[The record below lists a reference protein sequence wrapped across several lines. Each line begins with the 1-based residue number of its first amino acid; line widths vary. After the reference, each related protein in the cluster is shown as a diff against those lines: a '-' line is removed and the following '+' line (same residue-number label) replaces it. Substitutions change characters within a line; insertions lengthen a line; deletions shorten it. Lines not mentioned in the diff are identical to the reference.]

1 MWDNIGSKLQKL
13 AKVVCWL
20 GIIVSVISGIV
31 FMTQNQ
37 IVIGLVYLILGSVMS
52 WIGSWSIYGLG
63 LVVEKVENGLIYTV
77 EGNSGD
83 VCAERRYTLGLA
95 PVYGF
100 GIPDY

>member
-52 WIGSWSIYGLG
+52 WIGYNRLQPGAG
-63 LVVEKVENGLIYTV
+63 PVEKSVEN
-77 EGNSGD
+77 SGRI
-83 VCAERRYTLGLA
+83 VAR
-95 PVYGF
+95 P
-100 GIPDY
+100 